1 MAEPDRQVTSSPVS
15 AFITFGEGAPA
26 APAALPGTPA
36 RPVDTITPLARQ
48 FQALSE
54 TAFSYMAAMRQDEN
68 KQTEDEFATAAGNLS
83 MSEIEEIEE
92 LKAARKQN
100 QISVAA
106 LMDSGKLKASDNP
119 WAKVGAM
126 RGLAEL
132 NARETRMQLDRE
144 LKVDFDKGEITDP
157 DQLGKYILDRSN
169 PLGLSGDVLGD
180 YYYSS
185 NYEKS
190 LGVVRERATLKLNDL
205 IVEKAEEDAIL
216 STQARIT
223 DALDETTLMP
233 VDPALADIL
242 EDTRPSS
249 LDRIN
254 AILADG
260 GNRAHLGNN
269 RHNEVVTDYLIT
281 LAKSGRVDALQALN
295 EATLS
300 NGSRLADTDYAKATI
315 SGAMGQIT
323 TKLKQQSKT
332 EITLANEKAEESVR
346 NEAATLMAES
356 GLRTP
361 LDLVRAG
368 ILRESPDNPD
378 TFIFLGL
385 DPETGGPKEIQIPL
399 KELQFRA
406 TQLAY
411 ANEID
416 ALRNDPQFLDR
427 YKDLP
432 PSAIDQI
439 LAVNG
444 ASAAFNVSRGT
455 VPSIVTAISEGL
467 EQIALGGEANPEVA
481 TQTLSLFRAMRM
493 GDTRLVPAYFTE
505 DQRFEM
511 TMLDAMVTGSTSAAG
526 AIPARDITKAT
537 EQLRGLKLEPARLA
551 DAQRVDQKTR
561 DAIEKY
567 APNEEIRFKLL
578 QMVQVAQALG
588 IPEDAD
594 TIADNLADQY
604 VKEDEH
610 YQIWDSDGISPDNEL
625 DMNFAMEWTYSG
637 DPLPP
642 GDNSPILKQFREA
655 SELYPGEEF
664 IIVKDPTANAYY
676 LKHALSSAVLSERF
690 TLQQLGDEAIATQ
703 LHLESLKPDV
713 GVDIRTKVS
722 EVPGKFAQ
730 SVTDAE
736 KQLGDVLGGELGFL
750 NTRIYGVQFDHL
762 GPYALVPDPDLP
774 PDQWMFS
781 AKGLEDATQDFVG
794 DSAKYIFEEG
804 IDPAVQG
811 LGALVGSAVDSA
823 KNARQWAVDQSNA
836 AGDWASNLGDD
847 LREGIDDTAFIRWIR
862 GWGKRKNQQVNDWK
876 KSRKDKAAEERRKLR
891 EAIEAAQGGDS

>member
-1 MAEPDRQVTSSPVS
+1 MAEPNRQVTSSPVS
-15 AFITFGEGAPA
+15 AFTTFGEGAPA

-36 RPVDTITPLARQ
+36 RPVDTVTPLARQ

-68 KQTEDEFATAAGNLS
+68 KRTEEEFATAAGNLS
-83 MSEIEEIEE
+83 MSEIEKLKEE
-92 LKAARKQN
+92 RKQN
-100 QISVAA
+100 QISVAS

-169 PLGLSGDVLGD
+169 PLGLSGDVLGN

-233 VDPALADIL
+233 VDPALVDIL
-242 EDTRPSS
+242 DDKRPSS
-249 LDRIN
+249 VDRIN

-300 NGSRLADTDYAKATI
+300 NGSRLADTEYATVEIAE
-315 SGAMGQIT
+315 AMGQIT
-323 TKLKQQSKT
+323 TKLKQQNRTQIK
-332 EITLANEKAEESVR
+332 LANEQAEESVR
-346 NEAATLMAES
+346 DEAATLMAES

-361 LDLVRAG
+361 LGLVRAG
-368 ILRESPDNPD
+368 ILRVSEDKSD
-378 TFIFLGL
+378 TFIYLGI
-385 DPETGGPKEIQIPL
+385 DPETGGPKEIEIPL

-406 TQLAY
+406 AQLAFTG
-411 ANEID
+411 EIES
-416 ALRNDPQFLDR
+416 LSNDPQFLDR

-432 PSAIDQI
+432 PSAVDQI

-444 ASAAFNVSRGT
+444 ASAAFDVAGGT
-455 VPSIVTAISEGL
+455 VPSVVTAITEGL
-467 EQIALGGEANPEVA
+467 EQIALGDQANPEIA

-493 GDTRLVPAYFTE
+493 GDTRLLPAYFTE

-526 AIPARDITKAT
+526 AIPARDIAKAA
-537 EQLRGLKLEPARLA
+537 EQLRVLKLEPTRLA
-551 DAQRVDQKTR
+551 DAQRIDQKTR

-594 TIADNLADQY
+594 TIANNLADQY

-610 YQIWDSDGISPDNEL
+610 YQIWDSAGLSPDNEL

-664 IIVKDPTANAYY
+664 LIVKDPTANAYY

-690 TLQQLGDEAIATQ
+690 TLQQLGDEAIAAQ
-703 LHLESLKPDV
+703 LHLESLKPET
-713 GVDIRTKVS
+713 GVDIRTKVG

-736 KQLGDVLGGELGFL
+736 KQLQDVLGGELGFL

-762 GPYALVPDPDLP
+762 GPYALVPEVGVP
-774 PDQWMFS
+774 PEQWMLS
-781 AKGLEDATQDFVG
+781 AKGMEDATQDFVG
-794 DSAKYIFEEG
+794 DAAKYVLEEG
-804 IDPAVQG
+804 IDPALQG
-811 LGALVGSAVDSA
+811 LGSLIEGAVNSA

-847 LREGIDDTAFIRWIR
+847 LRVDIDNAAFIRWIR
-862 GWGKRKNQQVNDWK
+862 GWSKRKNQQIADWR
-876 KSRKDKAAEERRKLR
+876 KSRKDKAAEERRKLE
-891 EAIEAAQGGDS
+891 EAIKAAQGGDS

>member
-1 MAEPDRQVTSSPVS
+1 MAEPNRQVTSSPVS
-15 AFITFGEGAPA
+15 AFTTFGEGAPA

-36 RPVDTITPLARQ
+36 RPVDTVTPLARQ

-68 KQTEDEFATAAGNLS
+68 KRTEDEFATAAGNLS
-83 MSEIEEIEE
+83 MSEIEG
-92 LKAARKQN
+92 LKEARKQN
-100 QISVAA
+100 QISVAS

-169 PLGLSGDVLGD
+169 PLGLSGDVLGN

-242 EDTRPSS
+242 DDTRPSS

-254 AILADG
+254 AILSDG

-315 SGAMGQIT
+315 GGAIGQIT
-323 TKLKQQSKT
+323 TKLKQQNRT
-332 EITLANEKAEESVR
+332 EINLANEQAEESVR

-368 ILRESPDNPD
+368 LLRVSPDNPD

-411 ANEID
+411 ANEIE
-416 ALRNDPQFLDR
+416 ALREDPQFLDR

-432 PSAIDQI
+432 PSAVDQI

-444 ASAAFNVSRGT
+444 ATAAFNVSRGT

-467 EQIALGGEANPEVA
+467 EQIALGGNANPEVA

-493 GDTRLVPAYFTE
+493 GNTELVPAYFTE

-526 AIPARDITKAT
+526 AIQARDITKAS
-537 EQLRGLKLEPARLA
+537 EQLRLLKLDPTRLA

-561 DAIEKY
+561 DAVENY
-567 APNEEIRFKLL
+567 GPNEEIRFKLL

-588 IPEDAD
+588 ISEDGG
-594 TIADNLADQY
+594 TIANNLIAQY
-604 VKEDEH
+604 VKEGEH

-625 DMNFAMEWTYSG
+625 DMNFAMEWAQSS

-642 GDNSPILKQFREA
+642 GDNTPKLKDIRAGVQ
-655 SELYPGEEF
+655 LYPGEEF
-664 IIVKDPTANAYY
+664 VIVKDATAPKYFV
-676 LKHALSSAVLSERF
+676 KHLRSSSIVTEPF
-690 TLQQLGDEAIATQ
+690 TLEELGNEAIAVQ

-713 GVDIRTKVS
+713 RVDVRTKVG

-736 KQLGDVLGGELGFL
+736 KRLDEILPEDGFISKNL
-750 NTRIYGVQFDHL
+750 IGIQIDGL
-762 GPYALVPDPDLP
+762 GPYNLVPDYNLP
-774 PDQWMFS
+774 PEQWRVS
-781 AKGLEDATQDFVG
+781 AKGLSDATKDAVG
-794 DSAKYIFEEG
+794 DSAKYIFNEG

-811 LGALVGSAVDSA
+811 LGALIGSSVETVQNSREWAME
-823 KNARQWAVDQSNA
+823 RQLDASN
-836 AGDWASNLGDD
+836 WRRNLGDD
-847 LREGIDDTAFIRWIR
+847 LREGIDNTSFIQWIR
-862 GWGKRKNQQVNDWK
+862 GWGKRKNEQIKNWRI
-876 KSRKDKAAEERRKLR
+876 SRKQRQEEERRKLR
-891 EAIEAAQGGDS
+891 EAIDAAQGGDS